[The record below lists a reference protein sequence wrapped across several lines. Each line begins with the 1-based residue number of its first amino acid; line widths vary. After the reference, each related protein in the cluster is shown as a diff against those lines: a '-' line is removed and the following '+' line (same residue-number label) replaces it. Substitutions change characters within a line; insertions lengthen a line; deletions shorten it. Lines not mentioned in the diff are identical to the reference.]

1 MNVYQF
7 MQELVSNYYF
17 FSFAIICFFV
27 SFLLTFTMKKW
38 LVVIFSLPGFI
49 YASFIKD
56 DGAILFIVLLIF
68 DILTFYKIKKLEKGK
83 K

>member
-1 MNVYQF
+1 
-7 MQELVSNYYF
+7 
-17 FSFAIICFFV
+17 
-27 SFLLTFTMKKW
+27 MKKW